1 MPPREGYTFAFL
13 RCHGLA
19 NFASVPDSRPLEL
32 ECRCPRLHYASV
44 YPHALRE
51 GVGGPEGP
59 LLKIA
64 AIAGAATVFVATSA
78 CADPTYLQ
86 CTLAM
91 DDRPGV
97 TSFEVTLNEAAN
109 TASYII
115 SETGAAERNLPAI
128 FTARDVTFTKTGTH
142 GMVTLYRVDRAT
154 LEFTDDLRANG
165 QRVWSRHGICMVAEL
180 PQRAF

>member
-1 MPPREGYTFAFL
+1 MR
-13 RCHGLA
+13 
-19 NFASVPDSRPLEL
+19 
-32 ECRCPRLHYASV
+32 
-44 YPHALRE
+44 
-51 GVGGPEGP
+51 
-59 LLKIA
+59 IA
-64 AIAGAATVFVATSA
+64 PIAGAAAAFFATSA
-78 CADPTYLQ
+78 YADPTYLR

-128 FTARDVTFTKTGTH
+128 FTARDVTFTKTGAY
-142 GMVTLYRVDRAT
+142 GMVTLYRVDRVT
-154 LEFTDDLRANG
+154 LEFTDVLRASG
-165 QRVWSRHGICMVAEL
+165 QPVWARHGTCTVAEQ